1 MMMTFLA
8 LEVQIPIVNCPNGE
22 IGRIVQVLVTV
33 DQEPGTG
40 GTSILNPAW
49 IVLKTSLIINL
60 VEVMLP
66 IVLLLV
72 NPWALL
78 TSNNLK

>member
-8 LEVQIPIVNCPNGE
+8 LEVQIPIVNCLNGE

-40 GTSILNPAW
+40 GTLILNPAW

-60 VEVMLP
+60 VVAMPP
-66 IVLLLV
+66 IALLLA